1 MRKFRTLQV
10 CGEIKLAEQ
19 LNKLE
24 EEGMGIFQV
33 LYAIDS
39 NEVGTSH
46 IYTVI
51 YYSEPLD
58 QQKWGSGLT
67 KEEAA
72 GMGGTR

>member
-10 CGEIKLAEQ
+10 CEAMKLAEQ

-24 EEGMGIFQV
+24 EEGMSIFQV
-33 LYAIDS
+33 LYAIDLS
-39 NEVGTSH
+39 EVGTSH

-72 GMGGTR
+72 DLRRS